1 MKKKTANLAQ
11 EDSHEENES
20 RLCAFLLSA
29 PTAHA
34 CKQACEHLRY
44 WPYVKEFHPM
54 NKSSGKLMK
63 VHVLIGKC
71 ENRDEFW
78 SAVDRATE
86 LMNQCLRQY
95 QCVMVDLGI
104 PKLFQPLYE
113 PELFLRPDNLNL
125 PFISF
130 IMEVDASGKRP
141 NHSISNH
148 STLNSKHSTKS

>member
-1 MKKKTANLAQ
+1 MKKNTTNLAQ
-11 EDSHEENES
+11 EVSHEENES
-20 RLCAFLLSA
+20 GLCAFLLSA

-54 NKSSGKLMK
+54 NKSVGKLYK

-71 ENRDEFW
+71 KDRDEFW

-104 PKLFQPLYE
+104 PKLFLPLYE
-113 PELFLRPDNLNL
+113 PEMFLRPDNLNL
-125 PFISF
+125 PFIPF
-130 IMEVDASGKRP
+130 LKEVEASGKTP
-141 NHSISNH
+141 KS
-148 STLNSKHSTKS
+148 LNSKHSTKS

>member
-1 MKKKTANLAQ
+1 MKQKIANLAQ
-11 EDSHEENES
+11 EVSHEENES
-20 RLCAFLLSA
+20 GLCAFLLSA

-54 NKSSGKLMK
+54 NKSSGRILK

-71 ENRDEFW
+71 GSCDEFW

-95 QCVMVDLGI
+95 QCVMVVLGI
-104 PKLFQPLYE
+104 PKLFVPFYD
-113 PELFLRPDNLNL
+113 PEMFLRPDSLNL
-125 PFISF
+125 PFIPF
-130 IMEVDASGKRP
+130 IKEVDASGKIP
-141 NHSISNH
+141 NHLISKP
-148 STLNSKHSTKS
+148 SAK